1 MNKIFTVLKY
11 FLLSALMLFILVFI
25 GYQIYSA
32 VYSPYQTETVVSLN
46 HENKIEVD
54 GMFLRTEEAVE
65 ANHQNYIVHYL
76 HSDGKKVGAGGTVA
90 ELYSS
95 ENDILNYEKIKELN
109 ELVEL
114 LKESQDQSS
123 VLVTNADQIT
133 NQINSRIKELSI
145 AVYNHDYEAISDC
158 KNDIQILLNRRN
170 IITEKEKDFNEYISQ
185 VNNQISS
192 LKKQIKNPLKA
203 VKATKNGN
211 FVINVDGYEESAQY
225 SEISSLSALDIESY
239 IETSK
244 PDDISQNTIGK
255 LITNFDWY
263 YCFMLPIDDNDDYNE
278 RIKVGTNLK
287 MRFNDVSSEI
297 LPVSVSKVVLDDV
310 NGKMA
315 VFVKS
320 NYLTGKFCSARKEKA
335 DIIFSS
341 VKGYK
346 IKKSAVRIENEQ
358 KGVYV
363 VIGKQMFF
371 RKIDVIYEEKDYVV
385 CRIESGSGTL
395 KPFDDVI
402 VKGTDLKNGK
412 TLWVSCNK
420 QS

>member
-1 MNKIFTVLKY
+1 MNKIFTALKY
-11 FLLSALMLFILVFI
+11 FLIGSLMLFILVFI

-54 GMFLRTEEAVE
+54 GMFLRSEEAVE
-65 ANHQNYIVHYL
+65 ANHQGYIVHYL
-76 HSDGKKVGAGGTVA
+76 YSDGKKIGAGGTVA

-95 ENDILNYEKIKELN
+95 ENDVLNYEKIKELN
-109 ELVEL
+109 QLVEL

-133 NQINSRIKELSI
+133 NQINAKIKELSI
-145 AVYNHDYEAISDC
+145 AVYNNDYEAINDC
-158 KNDIQILLNRRN
+158 KNNIQILLNRRN

-185 VNNQISS
+185 VNSQISS
-192 LKKQIKNPLKA
+192 LKKQIKNPLKTVRA
-203 VKATKNGN
+203 NKNGN
-211 FVINVDGYEESAQY
+211 FVINTDGYENSAQY
-225 SEISSLSALDIESY
+225 SKISSMSALDIESY
-239 IETSK
+239 IETSQ
-244 PDDISQNTIGK
+244 PEEISNNTIGK
-255 LITNFDWY
+255 LITNFDWH
-263 YCFMLPIDDNDDYNE
+263 YCFMLPIDDNEYNE
-278 RIKVGTNLK
+278 RIKIGTTLK

-297 LPVSVSKVVLDDV
+297 LPVSVSNVIVDDV

-320 NYLTGKFCSARKEKA
+320 NHLTGKFCSARKEQA

-346 IKKSAVRIENEQ
+346 IKISAVRIENEQ

-371 RKIDVIYEEKDYVV
+371 RKIDVIYEEDDYVV

-412 TLWVSCNK
+412 TL
-420 QS
+420 

>member
-11 FLLSALMLFILVFI
+11 FLVSALMLFILVFI

-46 HENKIEVD
+46 HENKIEVN
-54 GMFLRTEEAVE
+54 GMFLRSEETVE
-65 ANHQNYIVHYL
+65 ANHQSYIVHYL
-76 HSDGKKVGAGGTVA
+76 YSDGKKVGAGGTVA

-95 ENDILNYEKIKELN
+95 ENDVLNYEKIKELN
-109 ELVEL
+109 KLVDL

-133 NQINSRIKELSI
+133 SQINLKIKELSTAI
-145 AVYNHDYEAISDC
+145 YNNNFEAINEC

-170 IITEKEKDFNEYISQ
+170 IITEKEKDFNEYLSL
-185 VNNQISS
+185 VNNQISA

-203 VKATKNGN
+203 VKASKNGN
-211 FVINVDGYEESAQY
+211 FVINVDGFENSAQY
-225 SEISSLSALDIESY
+225 SKISSLSALDIENY
-239 IETSK
+239 IETSA
-244 PDDISQNTIGK
+244 PEDISQNTIGK
-255 LITNFDWY
+255 LVTNFDWH
-263 YCFMLPIDDNDDYNE
+263 YCFMLPIDDNEYNE
-278 RIKVGTNLK
+278 RIKVGTSLK

-297 LPVSVSKVVLDDV
+297 LPVSVSKVVIDDV
-310 NGKMA
+310 NAKMA

-412 TLWVSCNK
+412 TLWVSCYR
-420 QS
+420 

>member
-1 MNKIFTVLKY
+1 MNKIFSALKY
-11 FLLSALMLFILVFI
+11 FLVGLLMLFILVFI

-54 GMFLRTEEAVE
+54 GMFLRSEETVE
-65 ANHQNYIVHYL
+65 ANHQGYIVHYL
-76 HSDGKKVGAGGTVA
+76 YSDGKKIGAGGTVA

-95 ENDILNYEKIKELN
+95 ENDVLNYEKIKELN
-109 ELVEL
+109 ALVEL

-133 NQINSRIKELSI
+133 NQINAKIKELSI
-145 AVYNHDYEAISDC
+145 AVYNNDYDAINDC
-158 KNDIQILLNRRN
+158 KNDLQILLNRRN

-192 LKKQIKNPLKA
+192 LKKQIKNPLKSVRA
-203 VKATKNGN
+203 NKNGN
-211 FVINVDGYEESAQY
+211 FVINADGYENSAQY
-225 SEISSLSALDIESY
+225 SKISSMSALDIESY
-239 IETSK
+239 IETSE
-244 PDDISQNTIGK
+244 PEEISNNTIGK
-255 LITNFDWY
+255 LITNFDWH
-263 YCFMLPIDDNDDYNE
+263 YCFMLPIDDNEYNE
-278 RIKVGTNLK
+278 KIKIGTTLK

-297 LPVSVSKVVLDDV
+297 LPVSVSNVIVDDV

-315 VFVKS
+315 IFVKS
-320 NYLTGKFCSARKEKA
+320 NHLTSKFCSARKEKA

-346 IKKSAVRIENEQ
+346 IKISAVRIENEQ

-371 RKIDVIYEEKDYVV
+371 RKIDVIYEEDDYVV
-385 CRIESGSGTL
+385 CKIESGSGTL

-412 TLWVSCNK
+412 TL
-420 QS
+420 